1 MADPVALV
9 PPPRGSYC
17 LGVISHSLTLVLRAA
32 VSLRATAA
40 IFAYMPQLSLDP
52 QGDLPTPGAIQMWLL
67 RLGLDAIKRHKEQ
80 AEDWA
85 WLVDHTVQIGKTKC
99 LLIVGIRLSKWRQL
113 GGEVAH
119 HDLEVIM
126 LEPVEKSDGATVC
139 RQLREAARK
148 TGLPRMIASDH
159 GTDIKQGVA
168 AFQQQYPH
176 VSSCYDIAH
185 KVALLLKK
193 TLEGD
198 SRWVEFT
205 RQCGLAKAR
214 LQQTRLAHLIPP
226 SPQPKARYMNA
237 DRQVDWGRRV
247 LQLLDR
253 QETGSMDA
261 TGSSDTTDDSLAD
274 AQATGVLP
282 ADLQEKLGW
291 VRSFAEPLGSWSK
304 LMDIAA
310 SSRHCVRRQGYH
322 ADAAEQLRGELS
334 QHQGDELGDNL
345 IDQVCAFVSE
355 QSASAKPGERL
366 LGSTEILE
374 SLIGT
379 GKRLEGQQ
387 SKGGFTKM
395 VLSMAAATVVPTI
408 EHLSTALDRTSTKHV
423 LQWGQSNLSRS
434 LQSQRR
440 AALKPVA

>member
-1 MADPVALV
+1 
-9 PPPRGSYC
+9 
-17 LGVISHSLTLVLRAA
+17 
-32 VSLRATAA
+32 
-40 IFAYMPQLSLDP
+40 
-52 QGDLPTPGAIQMWLL
+52 MWLL
-67 RLGLDAIKRHKEQ
+67 RLGLDAIERPQEQ

-99 LLIVGIRLSKWRQL
+99 LLIVGIRLSNWRQL
-113 GGEVAH
+113 DGELTH
-119 HDLEVIM
+119 HDLEVIA
-126 LEPVEKSDGATVC
+126 LEPVEHSDGATVH
-139 RQLREAARK
+139 RQLQEAARK
-148 TGLPRMIASDH
+148 TGVPRMIASDH
-159 GTDIKQGVA
+159 GSDIKTGVA
-168 AFQQQYPH
+168 AFGQQYPH
-176 VSSCYDIAH
+176 VSGCYDIAH

-198 SRWVEFT
+198 VRWAEFT
-205 RQCGLAKAR
+205 RLCGLAKAR

-226 SPQPKARYMNA
+226 SPQPKARSMNA

-247 LQLLDR
+247 LGLLDR
-253 QETGSMDA
+253 YEAGARDA
-261 TGSSDTTDDSLAD
+261 ASSSDTTDDSLAD
-274 AQATGVLP
+274 AQAADVLP

-304 LMDIAA
+304 MMDIAA
-310 SSRHCVRRQGYH
+310 GSRHYVRHQGYH

-334 QHQGDELGDNL
+334 PHRGDELGDNL
-345 IDQVCAFVSE
+345 IDQVCAFVCE
-355 QSASAKPGERL
+355 QSRSAKPGERL

-408 EHLSTALDRTSTKHV
+408 EHLSGALGRTATKHV
-423 LQWGQSNLSRS
+423 VQWVQSNLPRS

-440 AALKPVA
+440 AALKPLSTGTRPG

>member
-1 MADPVALV
+1 
-9 PPPRGSYC
+9 
-17 LGVISHSLTLVLRAA
+17 
-32 VSLRATAA
+32 
-40 IFAYMPQLSLDP
+40 
-52 QGDLPTPGAIQMWLL
+52 MWLL
-67 RLGLDAIKRHKEQ
+67 RLGLDALERPKEE
-80 AEDWA
+80 ADDWA

-113 GGEVAH
+113 GGQLTH
-119 HDLEVIM
+119 HDLEVIA
-126 LEPVEKSDGATVC
+126 LEPVEHSDGATVC
-139 RQLREAARK
+139 RQLQEAGRK
-148 TGLPRMIASDH
+148 TGTPRMIASDH
-159 GTDIKQGVA
+159 GSDIKKGIA
-168 AFQQQYPH
+168 AFRQQSPH

-198 SRWVEFT
+198 ARWAEFT

-214 LQQTRLAHLIPP
+214 LQQTHLAHLIPP

-247 LQLLDR
+247 LGLLDR
-253 QETGSMDA
+253 QEAGSRDA
-261 TGSSDTTDDSLAD
+261 AACSDTKHDSLAD
-274 AQATGVLP
+274 AQAASVSPG
-282 ADLQEKLGW
+282 DLQEKLGW

-304 LMDIAA
+304 LMNIAA
-310 SSRHCVRRQGYH
+310 SSRHYVRRQGYH
-322 ADAAEQLRGELS
+322 ADTAEQLRGELF
-334 QHQGDELGDNL
+334 QHRGDELGDNL
-345 IDQVCAFVSE
+345 INQVCAFVSE
-355 QSASAKPGERL
+355 QSVSARPGERL

-408 EHLSTALDRTSTKHV
+408 EHLCTALGRTSTKHV
-423 LQWGQSNLSRS
+423 SQWIQSYLPRS
-434 LQSQRR
+434 LQSKRR
-440 AALKPVA
+440 AALKPIPQGTKIG

>member
-1 MADPVALV
+1 M
-9 PPPRGSYC
+9 
-17 LGVISHSLTLVLRAA
+17 
-32 VSLRATAA
+32 SLRGAAA
-40 IFAYMPQLSLDP
+40 IFAYLPQLSLDP
-52 QGDLPTPGAIQMWLL
+52 QGDLPAPGTIQMWLL
-67 RLGLDAIKRHKEQ
+67 RLGLDAIERPKEQ
-80 AEDWA
+80 AENWA

-113 GGEVAH
+113 GGELAH
-119 HDLEVIM
+119 HDLEVIT
-126 LEPVEKSDGATVC
+126 LEPVEHSDGATVC
-139 RQLREAARK
+139 RQLQEAARK
-148 TGLPRMIASDH
+148 NGAPRMIVSDH
-159 GTDIKQGVA
+159 GSDIKKGVA

-176 VSSCYDIAH
+176 VSGCYDIAH

-198 SRWVEFT
+198 ARWAEFT

-214 LQQTRLAHLIPP
+214 LQQTYLAHLIPP

-237 DRQVDWGRRV
+237 DQQVDWARRV
-247 LQLLDR
+247 LGLLDR
-253 QETGSMDA
+253 HEAGSLDA
-261 TGSSDTTDDSLAD
+261 PRSSDMTDDLLASVPAAD
-274 AQATGVLP
+274 VSP

-291 VRSFAEPLGSWSK
+291 VRSFAEPLDSWSK

-310 SSRHCVRRQGYH
+310 SSRHYVRRQGYH
-322 ADAAEQLRGELS
+322 ADAAEQIRGELS
-334 QHQGDELGDNL
+334 QHRGDELGNNL
-345 IDQVCAFVSE
+345 IGQVCTFVSE

-395 VLSMAAATVVPTI
+395 VLSMAAATVVPTT
-408 EHLSTALDRTSTKHV
+408 EHLSTALGRTATKHV
-423 LQWGQSNLSRS
+423 FQWIQSHLPRS

-440 AALKPVA
+440 AALKPVSSGTKIG